1 MLDILQR
8 NSQLRSRSV
17 QSQMPGVPKLQ
28 SSNLDC
34 GKMTL
39 VYKIAVHSEW
49 DGSDP
54 KHHGSAVLCQ
64 LWGPCGLHPGPGALW
79 FLLCPHQSPLFFSQ
93 TEAFADVPL
102 SELWPSALLR
112 SIAPGEDFWP
122 PPVCSTPKCQFPA
135 PQPSVLLLDPVDS
148 SASASFLYILMKVDF
163 NLYSYGIFLSSIS
176 TCFVCVFLFYNLKGR
191 HTWFWRRNCI
201 PSGLWLPHRCV

>member
-1 MLDILQR
+1 MVQIQ
-8 NSQLRSRSV
+8 NSGPLFGLS
-17 QSQMPGVPKLQ
+17 
-28 SSNLDC
+28 
-34 GKMTL
+34 
-39 VYKIAVHSEW
+39 A
-49 DGSDP
+49 
-54 KHHGSAVLCQ
+54 HGSAVLCQ

-79 FLLCPHQSPLFFSQ
+79 FLPCPHQSPLFFSQ

-135 PQPSVLLLDPVDS
+135 PQPTVLLLDPVDS

-176 TCFVCVFLFYNLKGR
+176 TCFVCFCFIISKVGTLDFEEGTAYPQASGFRIDVYNASDSSLG
-191 HTWFWRRNCI
+191 
-201 PSGLWLPHRCV
+201 